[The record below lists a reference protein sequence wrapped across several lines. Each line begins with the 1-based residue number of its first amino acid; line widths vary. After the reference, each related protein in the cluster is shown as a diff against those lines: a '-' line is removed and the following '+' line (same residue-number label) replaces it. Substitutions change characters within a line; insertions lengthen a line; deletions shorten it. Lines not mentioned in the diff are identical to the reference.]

1 MHSLNSLTDQGQC
14 TNCMW
19 TFLSC
24 CVWFALPTSVCCVAG
39 ISVAWWHSW
48 QVSLSTRA
56 PVQEGRSCSLV
67 CFYYTKTL
75 DSLLPWQF
83 GVLVFLW
90 WLFWFCLKFLV
101 SLKASSRE
109 FRAGWMLSRPHW
121 PVLSRTH
128 PTPPELPEWTCTR
141 VPVPT
146 EPPGSSHT
154 RGGHGNLETLKWGD
168 GAGALKDDNVYE
180 MKVKLGVL
188 EKLETRVKISD
199 WLGCGPAFHVHQTL
213 ILTQLLPLNS
223 FAF

>member
-1 MHSLNSLTDQGQC
+1 MICKVRQAVRSEPKFHHMERLLVVVVSWFHFIMSFLLYIFLCLFMHSLNSLTDQGQC

-56 PVQEGRSCSLV
+56 PVREGRSCSLV

-109 FRAGWMLSRPHW
+109 
-121 PVLSRTH
+121 
-128 PTPPELPEWTCTR
+128 C
-141 VPVPT
+141 
-146 EPPGSSHT
+146 
-154 RGGHGNLETLKWGD
+154 
-168 GAGALKDDNVYE
+168 
-180 MKVKLGVL
+180 
-188 EKLETRVKISD
+188 
-199 WLGCGPAFHVHQTL
+199 
-213 ILTQLLPLNS
+213 
-223 FAF
+223 